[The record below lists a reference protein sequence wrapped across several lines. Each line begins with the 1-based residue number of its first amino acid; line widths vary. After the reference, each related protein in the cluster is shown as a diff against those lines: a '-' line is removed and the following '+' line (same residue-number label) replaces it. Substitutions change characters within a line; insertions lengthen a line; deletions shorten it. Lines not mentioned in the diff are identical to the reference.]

1 MLTKDNFT
9 EEHIRNLQ
17 SESRRDPL
25 LLERCVYAF
34 GLLEAITRVGMPFV
48 FKGGT
53 SLMLL
58 LEHPMRLSTDI
69 DIIVRPGTDVDEYIE
84 KASKIFPFVSC
95 EEQKRVGKNNIE
107 KRHFKFIYDSPIN
120 HRNIYILLDILFE
133 EPGYAQIIEKPIKS
147 DLIGVEDPQLQVLVP
162 SIECILGDKLTAFA
176 PHTIG
181 IPLHADKDMEI
192 IKQFYDIL
200 TLIDVA
206 KDYSLVRDTYY

>member
-107 KRHFKFIYDSPIN
+107 KRHFKFIYDSTIN
-120 HRNIYILLDILFE
+120 HRNIYILLD
-133 EPGYAQIIEKPIKS
+133 QRHNIIHN
-147 DLIGVEDPQLQVLVP
+147 VL
-162 SIECILGDKLTAFA
+162 S
-176 PHTIG
+176 
-181 IPLHADKDMEI
+181 
-192 IKQFYDIL
+192 
-200 TLIDVA
+200 
-206 KDYSLVRDTYY
+206 